1 VRIAIIG
8 VGNFGSAVARAC
20 KTAGHSV
27 VLSSRDPT
35 HADKIADELKV
46 AAAGSNREAVQDT
59 DMVVLAVP
67 AKAVAAVLDD
77 IAELIVGKIVV
88 DPTNPA
94 EEDQE
99 VILRA
104 SASLAEAV
112 ILLAPGTRVVK
123 AFNTVFAS
131 RLNDPVIDGIP
142 LDGFYAGDDPAAKAV
157 VAALLAE
164 MGFRPI
170 DTGELLTAR
179 GLELMA
185 FLNITLN
192 ARNGWPWQSGWKLLG
207 PTS

>member
-8 VGNFGSAVARAC
+8 VGNVGSALARAC
-20 KTAGHSV
+20 NLAGHV
-27 VLSSRDPT
+27 VVVSSRNPA
-35 HADKIADELKV
+35 HAGKIADELKV
-46 AAAGSNREAVQDT
+46 AAAASNREAVQDAG
-59 DMVVLAVP
+59 MVVLAVP

-77 IAELIVGKIVV
+77 IAELVVGTIVV
-88 DPTNPA
+88 DPTNA
-94 EEDQE
+94 VDTQE

-112 ILLAPGTRVVK
+112 VLLAPGAKVVK

-131 RLNDPVIDGIP
+131 RLNDPVIDGVP
-142 LDGFYAGDDPAAKAV
+142 LDGFYAGDDETAKEV

-170 DTGELLTAR
+170 DTGELLAAR
-179 GLELMA
+179 ALELMA

-207 PTS
+207 PTG

>member
-8 VGNFGSAVARAC
+8 VGNVGSALARAC
-20 KTAGHSV
+20 NVAGHTV
-27 VLSSRDPT
+27 VVSSRDPA
-35 HADKIADELKV
+35 HAKNVADELKV
-46 AAAGSNREAVQDT
+46 AAAGSNREAAQDA

-67 AKAVAAVLDD
+67 SKAVASVLDD
-77 IAELIVGKIVV
+77 IAELVGGTIVV
-88 DPTNPA
+88 DPTNPTG
-94 EEDQE
+94 EDRD

-112 ILLAPGTRVVK
+112 VLLAPGARVVK

-131 RLNDPVIDGIP
+131 RLNDPVIDGVP
-142 LDGFYAGDDPAAKAV
+142 LDGFYAGGDV
-157 VAALLAE
+157 VAKQAVADLLAM

-179 GLELMA
+179 VLELMA

-207 PTS
+207 PTD